1 MQIDLE
7 YEIKKGVSSMLD
19 DALQYGSNAYNLTDG
34 EHGDFRKL
42 ITNAKD
48 VEELK
53 IILHALVDELL
64 AI

>member
-7 YEIKKGVSSMLD
+7 YEIKKGVSSILD
-19 DALQYGSNAYNLTDG
+19 EALQYGSNAYNLTDG

-53 IILHALVDELL
+53 SKVK
-64 AI
+64 